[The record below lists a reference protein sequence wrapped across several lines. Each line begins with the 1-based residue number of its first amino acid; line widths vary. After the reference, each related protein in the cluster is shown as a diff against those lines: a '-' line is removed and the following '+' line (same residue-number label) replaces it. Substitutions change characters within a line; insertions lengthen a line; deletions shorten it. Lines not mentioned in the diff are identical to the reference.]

1 MDNFSKYLTFSDED
15 LKWQM
20 SCTNAG
26 SNEVLPN
33 TVYPPYLETH
43 PQAFRSV
50 ATGRT
55 LREYEIIYIT
65 KGRGKFHSMD
75 QEYTIIPGTIII
87 LFPGIQHAY
96 KPDFETGWDE
106 YWVGIQGP
114 YIDSLLREG
123 VISPSKPVY
132 YVGLHDVLISHYNT
146 IFDRIKKQRPCYQMR
161 TSTNITMLLAD
172 IISYDRKQEQVCH
185 SDSLIEKIKFIFEQN
200 LYGNIDLEEVAD
212 QLNMSSC
219 YLGEV
224 FKSYTGMTPYQYFLH
239 LKVNKAKEFLERD
252 ELSIKEI
259 AFKLA
264 FDDQFYFSRLFKKK
278 TGVPPSQWTTFHNEK
293 DTLLVNE
300 TPNLQNERPQRIGI

>member
-1 MDNFSKYLTFSDED
+1 MDNFSTYLTFSDED

-20 SCTNAG
+20 LCTNAG

-33 TVYPPYLETH
+33 TVYPPQLENH
-43 PQAFRSV
+43 PKVYRSV
-50 ATGRT
+50 VSGRT
-55 LREYEIIYIT
+55 LRDYEIVYIT
-65 KGRGKFHSMD
+65 KGRGKFHSQG
-75 QEYTIIPGTIII
+75 QEFTIIPGTIII

-96 KPDFETGWDE
+96 KPDVETGWDE

-114 YIDSLLREG
+114 YIDALLNEE

-132 YVGLHDVLISHYNT
+132 YVGLHDVLVSHYIK

-161 TSTNITMLLAD
+161 TSTNIAMLLAD

-200 LYGNIDLEEVAD
+200 LYNNIDLEEVAD
-212 QLNMSSC
+212 QLKMSSC

-278 TGVPPSQWTTFHNEK
+278 TGVPPSQWSMFHNEN
-293 DTLLVNE
+293 DTHAMRAGSRPQVDV
-300 TPNLQNERPQRIGI
+300 PQRIGI